1 MESINYMQT
10 LDSLIQQYGYTSL
23 DECIELHSN
32 EIFTDEVWLWRSKAD
47 LEDELANINAQDFH
61 WLLSSIIERIIEKG
75 GYAVPAINGEGE
87 ALLAKLQHLPK
98 RPFAEQLAQYCLD
111 HPDFGENGYGV
122 WFESNLSPQECE
134 QGLAEYRER
143 FSQGSA

>member
-10 LDSLIQQYGYTSL
+10 LDSLIKQNGYTSL

-32 EIFTDEVWLWRSKAD
+32 EIFTDEVWLWRSKAA
-47 LEDELANINAQDFH
+47 LEEQLPGIEAQDLH
-61 WLLSSIIERIIEKG
+61 WLLSSVIERIIEKG

-98 RPFAEQLAQYCLD
+98 RQFAQQLAQYC
-111 HPDFGENGYGV
+111 
-122 WFESNLSPQECE
+122 
-134 QGLAEYRER
+134 
-143 FSQGSA
+143 

>member
-32 EIFTDEVWLWRSKAD
+32 EIFTDEVWLWRSKD
-47 LEDELANINAQDFH
+47 CLEDELANINAQDFH

-87 ALLAKLQHLPK
+87 ALLAMLQHLPK

-111 HPDFGENGYGV
+111 HPDFGANGCGV

-134 QGLAEYRER
+134 QGLAEYRTR

>member
-32 EIFTDEVWLWRSKAD
+32 EIFTDEVWLWRSKAG

-111 HPDFGENGYGV
+111 HPDFGANGCGV
-122 WFESNLSPQECE
+122 WFESTLSPQECE
-134 QGLAEYRER
+134 QGLAEYRTR

>member
-32 EIFTDEVWLWRSKAD
+32 EIFTDEVWLWRSKAA
-47 LEDELANINAQDFH
+47 LEEQLPGIEAQDLH
-61 WLLSSIIERIIEKG
+61 WLLSSVIERIIEKG

-111 HPDFGENGYGV
+111 HPDFGANGCGV

>member
-1 MESINYMQT
+1 MGSINYMQT
-10 LDSLIQQYGYTSL
+10 LDSLIKQYGYTSL
-23 DECIELHSN
+23 DECIELLSN
-32 EIFTDEVWLWRSKAD
+32 EIFTDELWLWRSKD
-47 LEDELANINAQDFH
+47 CLENELASINAQDLH

-111 HPDFGENGYGV
+111 HPDFGANSCGI
-122 WFESNLSPQECE
+122 WFESNLSPQKCE
-134 QGLAEYRER
+134 QGLAEYRTR
-143 FSQGSA
+143 FLQD

>member
-1 MESINYMQT
+1 MKSINYMQT
-10 LDSLIQQYGYTSL
+10 LDSLIQQHGYTSL

-32 EIFTDEVWLWRSKAD
+32 EIFTDEVWRSKAA
-47 LEDELANINAQDFH
+47 LEEQLPGIEAQDLH
-61 WLLSSIIERIIEKG
+61 WLLSSVIERIIEKG

-111 HPDFGENGYGV
+111 HPDFGANGCGV
-122 WFESNLSPQECE
+122 WFESTLSPQECE
-134 QGLAEYRER
+134 QGLAEYRTR

>member
-1 MESINYMQT
+1 MQT

-32 EIFTDEVWLWRSKAD
+32 EIFTDEVWLWRSKAA
-47 LEDELANINAQDFH
+47 LEEQLPGIEAQDLH
-61 WLLSSIIERIIEKG
+61 WLLSSVIERIIEKG

-111 HPDFGENGYGV
+111 HPDFGANGCGV
-122 WFESNLSPQECE
+122 WFESTLSPQECE
-134 QGLAEYRER
+134 QGLAEYRTR

>member
-111 HPDFGENGYGV
+111 HPDFGANGCGV

-134 QGLAEYRER
+134 QGLAEYRTR
-143 FSQGSA
+143 FLQD

>member
-1 MESINYMQT
+1 MGSINYMQT
-10 LDSLIQQYGYTSL
+10 LDSLIKQYGYTSL
-23 DECIELHSN
+23 DECIELLSN
-32 EIFTDEVWLWRSKAD
+32 EIFTDELWLWRSKD
-47 LEDELANINAQDFH
+47 CLENELASINAQDLH

-111 HPDFGENGYGV
+111 HPDIGANGCGV

-134 QGLAEYRER
+134 QGLAEYRTR
-143 FSQGSA
+143 FLQD

>member
-10 LDSLIQQYGYTSL
+10 LDSLIQQHGYTSL

-32 EIFTDEVWLWRSKAD
+32 EIFTDEVRRSKAA
-47 LEDELANINAQDFH
+47 LEEQLPGIKAQDLH
-61 WLLSSIIERIIEKG
+61 WLLSSVIERIIEKG

-87 ALLAKLQHLPK
+87 ALLAMLQHLPK

-111 HPDFGENGYGV
+111 HPDFGANGCGV
-122 WFESNLSPQECE
+122 WFESNLSLQECE
-134 QGLAEYRER
+134 QGLAEYRTR
-143 FSQGSA
+143 FLQD

>member
-1 MESINYMQT
+1 MKSINYMQT
-10 LDSLIQQYGYTSL
+10 LDSLIQQHGYTSL

-32 EIFTDEVWLWRSKAD
+32 EIFTDEVWRSKAA
-47 LEDELANINAQDFH
+47 LEEQLPGIEAQDLH
-61 WLLSSIIERIIEKG
+61 WLLSSVIERIIEKG

-111 HPDFGENGYGV
+111 HPDVGANGCGV

-134 QGLAEYRER
+134 QGLAEYRTR

>member
-10 LDSLIQQYGYTSL
+10 LDSLIKQHGYTSL
-23 DECIELHSN
+23 DEFIELHSN
-32 EIFTDEVWLWRSKAD
+32 EIFTDEVWRSKAA
-47 LEDELANINAQDFH
+47 LEEQLPGIKAQDLH
-61 WLLSSIIERIIEKG
+61 WLLSSVIERIIEKG

-111 HPDFGENGYGV
+111 HPDVGANGFDI

-134 QGLAEYRER
+134 QGLAEYRTR
-143 FSQGSA
+143 FLQG

>member
-32 EIFTDEVWLWRSKAD
+32 EIFTDEVWLWRSKVA
-47 LEDELANINAQDFH
+47 LEEQLPGIKAQDLH
-61 WLLSSIIERIIEKG
+61 WLLSSVIERIIEKG

-87 ALLAKLQHLPK
+87 ELLSKLQHLPK

>member
-10 LDSLIQQYGYTSL
+10 LDSLIKQHGYTSL
-23 DECIELHSN
+23 DECIELLSN
-32 EIFTDEVWLWRSKAD
+32 EIFTDELWLWRSKD
-47 LEDELANINAQDFH
+47 CLENELASINAQDLH

-111 HPDFGENGYGV
+111 HPDIGANGCGV

-134 QGLAEYRER
+134 QGLAEYRTR
-143 FSQGSA
+143 FLQD

>member
-1 MESINYMQT
+1 MGSINYMQT
-10 LDSLIQQYGYTSL
+10 LDSLIQQHGYTSL

-32 EIFTDEVWLWRSKAD
+32 EIFTDEVWLWRSKD
-47 LEDELANINAQDFH
+47 CLEDELANINAQDFH

-111 HPDFGENGYGV
+111 HPDFGENGCGV

-134 QGLAEYRER
+134 QGLAEYRTR

>member
-1 MESINYMQT
+1 MGSINYMQT
-10 LDSLIQQYGYTSL
+10 LDSLIQQHGYTSL

-32 EIFTDEVWLWRSKAD
+32 EIFTDEVWLWRSKAG

-111 HPDFGENGYGV
+111 HPDFGANGCGV
-122 WFESNLSPQECE
+122 WFESTLSPQECE
-134 QGLAEYRER
+134 QGLAEYRTR

>member
-1 MESINYMQT
+1 MGSINYMQT
-10 LDSLIQQYGYTSL
+10 LDSIIKQYGYTSL

-32 EIFTDEVWLWRSKAD
+32 EIFTDEVWLWRSKD
-47 LEDELANINAQDFH
+47 CLEDELANINAQDFH

-111 HPDFGENGYGV
+111 HPDFGANGCGV

-134 QGLAEYRER
+134 QGLAEYRTR
-143 FSQGSA
+143 FLQD